1 MTPGIYNI
9 TAYRGDTLQ
18 RTITLVDGSNN
29 PISLATAAVKIEV
42 RTKPDGDIK
51 LTLTE
56 GDGITVSGAG
66 NNVITISKVVSISDS
81 CALYYDLQATFAS
94 GVVSTYLKGNFNVVK
109 DITT

>member
-18 RTITLVDGSNN
+18 RTITLLDSSSQ
-29 PISLATAAVKIEV
+29 PIDLSTAAVKIEV

-51 LTLTE
+51 LTMTE
-56 GDGITVSGAG
+56 GDGITVGGAG
-66 NNVITISKVVSISDS
+66 NNIISISKVVSITDA
-81 CALYYDLQATFAS
+81 CALYYDLQATFSS

-109 DITT
+109 DITQ